1 MSAAFAAQLLPAGGQ
16 PTIQTSFGNRWEIQR
31 ILPDSRSIA
40 ITESLV
46 TCCGSVYM
54 LPVETYTSFLA
65 ASIVGAL
72 QMPAPDGPQRSEPA
86 FVFPIGLA
94 FSDSVYVFHTTLPLR
109 SRTTR
114 LPRNLQ
120 QGYAGLRAVAS
131 SPDAIGTYSRS

>member
-1 MSAAFAAQLLPAGGQ
+1 MSAAFAAQLLPAGGH
-16 PTIQTSFGNRWEIQR
+16 PTIQTSFGSRCDTHR
-31 ILPDSRSIA
+31 IFPVSRSIA
-40 ITESLV
+40 ITASLV
-46 TCCGSVYM
+46 ICCGSVYM
-54 LPVETYTSFLA
+54 LPVETYTSLRA

-86 FVFPIGLA
+86 FVLPSGFA

-131 SPDAIGTYSRS
+131 SLDATGT

>member
-16 PTIQTSFGNRWEIQR
+16 PTIHTSFGSRCDTHR
-31 ILPDSRSIA
+31 ILPVSRSMA
-40 ITESLV
+40 MTASLV
-46 TCCGSVYM
+46 ICCGSVYI

-72 QMPAPDGPQRSEPA
+72 QMPAPDGPQRSVPA

-94 FSDSVYVFHTTLPLR
+94 FSDSVYVFQSTFPLR

-120 QGYAGLRAVAS
+120 QGYAGLRAVPS
-131 SPDAIGTYSRS
+131 SLDAIGT